1 MLSMTKVELDLVSNV
16 DVYLFFEICMKGGVS
31 YICKSYSKDNDKYLI
46 SNNPKK
52 QTKYI
57 TYLNKNNL

>member
-1 MLSMTKVELDLVSNV
+1 MLSITKVELDLASNV
-16 DVYLFFEICMKGGVS
+16 DVYLFFEIGMKGGVS
-31 YICKSYSKDNDKYLI
+31 YISKSNSKNNDKYLI

-57 TYLNKNNL
+57 TYLDKNNL